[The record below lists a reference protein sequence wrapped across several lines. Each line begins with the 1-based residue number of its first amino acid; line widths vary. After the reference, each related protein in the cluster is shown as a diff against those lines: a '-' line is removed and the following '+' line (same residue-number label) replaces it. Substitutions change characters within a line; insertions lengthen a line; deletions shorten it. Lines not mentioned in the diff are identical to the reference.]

1 MIRTIGRPFVR
12 LTVESFFS
20 STPHSSMHSNMDMNL
35 LMVSFVFGM
44 VGMAMCMYG
53 RKAGQPVPLI
63 SGAALMAVPYF
74 IANMIVLL
82 IVCCVLMVLP
92 LFVHGN

>member
-1 MIRTIGRPFVR
+1 
-12 LTVESFFS
+12 
-20 STPHSSMHSNMDMNL
+20 MDMNL

-53 RKAGQPVPLI
+53 KKAGRPIPLI

-82 IVCCVLMVLP
+82 IVCCVLTILP
-92 LFVHGN
+92 LFIHGN

>member
-1 MIRTIGRPFVR
+1 
-12 LTVESFFS
+12 
-20 STPHSSMHSNMDMNL
+20 MDMNL

-44 VGMAMCMYG
+44 IGMGMCMYG
-53 RKAGQPVPLI
+53 RKAGQPIPLI

-74 IANMIVLL
+74 IANMVILL
-82 IVCCVLMVLP
+82 IVCCALMVLP